1 MESYSYESQS
11 IVDYIPGELDLSAQ
25 LRLSSDVLRREQ
37 VDIAPAAPSI
47 HGISQITTS
56 NVVDITIADPARWID
71 PSTTYL
77 KFDVG
82 NIRVPAPPTG
92 TTANANFCVLDGPF
106 ANINKINVALGGGVA
121 PVFNMN
127 DVNKVMNARYTNQA
141 MEKAYVT
148 DGQLLNPGCSKYV
161 PIIGNTFEVPTSKD
175 YYSNLASMPGNFTMV
190 SGSSAI
196 GGAVTPND
204 TLLDGLGF
212 MTGEPQANLNQY
224 YGYKNS
230 YEPGQSTH
238 TVSIKLGDL
247 VPFFSTNKYLPL
259 FLFNSIKISIWF
271 APPSTAFCS
280 DYSTINTASSDV
292 TPGTIYSYDVDNIR
306 IVTDLITCSDVLNNA
321 FRMRANSEDGIVIP
335 F

>member
-82 NIRVPAPPTG
+82 NIRVPAVPAG

-148 DGQLLNPGCSKYV
+148 DGQLLNPGCTKYA
-161 PIIGNTFEVPTSKD
+161 PLIGNNTAVPMSVD
-175 YYSNLASMPGNFTMV
+175 YYTSLSSMPGNFTMV
-190 SGSSAI
+190 SGSSAV
-196 GGAVTPND
+196 GSPVTPNA

-212 MTGEPQANLNQY
+212 KTGVPQANLINITATKTFTKLVNQHIQY
-224 YGYKNS
+224 
-230 YEPGQSTH
+230 Q
-238 TVSIKLGDL
+238 
-247 VPFFSTNKYLPL
+247 
-259 FLFNSIKISIWF
+259 
-271 APPSTAFCS
+271 
-280 DYSTINTASSDV
+280 
-292 TPGTIYSYDVDNIR
+292 
-306 IVTDLITCSDVLNNA
+306 
-321 FRMRANSEDGIVIP
+321 
-335 F
+335 